1 MDRNEIEAGQ
11 TKKKIGFA
19 GGFFCGMGSMLVIG
33 FLVLGILFQTNAI
46 AVVDKQ
52 EIKNNLL
59 TDRVMIKLNRL
70 IGEIGLYYYEDVD
83 AADLETGLYKGL
95 FSGLGDPYSQYYTPE
110 EYEDI
115 KISASA
121 QYYGIGAAL
130 QQDKTTMRV
139 TVSRVYEDSGAEAAG
154 IKKGDEI
161 VEVEDIKASE
171 RELSELVAKIRGE
184 EGTTVHLKVT
194 REGEEEALD
203 FDVTRG
209 EVHIPT
215 VTSKMLED
223 GIGYIQ
229 VSEFAEST
237 PQDFQ
242 SAIDTLTEQGMTSLM
257 VDLRG
262 NGGGVL
268 TACQKML
275 DIILPEGIVVYTED
289 KYGNRVDYKSDAE
302 RCLKLPIVVL
312 INGNS
317 ASASEIFAGAI
328 HDFDYGTLI
337 GTKTFGKGIVQ
348 NVKMLE
354 DGSAYK
360 LTVSKYYTPNGHNIH
375 GTGIE
380 PDIEVEYE
388 YTGDAD
394 AEEYNEL
401 LDSQVLKAIEVLKAE
416 ME

>member
-52 EIKNNLL
+52 AIKNNLL

-139 TVSRVYEDSGAEAAG
+139 TVSKVYEDSGAEAAG

-171 RELSELVAKIRGE
+171 TELSELVAKIRGE

>member
-83 AADLETGLYKGL
+83 ATDLETGLYKGL

-171 RELSELVAKIRGE
+171 TELSELVAKIRGE

-257 VDLRG
+257 VDLRD

>member
-52 EIKNNLL
+52 AIKNNLL

-83 AADLETGLYKGL
+83 AADLETGVYKGL

-161 VEVEDIKASE
+161 VEGEDIKASE
-171 RELSELVAKIRGE
+171 TELSELVAKIRGE

-257 VDLRG
+257 VDLRD

>member
-19 GGFFCGMGSMLVIG
+19 GGFFCGMGSMLVIA

-59 TDRVMIKLNRL
+59 TDRVMTKLNRL
-70 IGEIGLYYYEDVD
+70 IGEIGLYYYEDAD

-171 RELSELVAKIRGE
+171 TELSELVAKIRGE
-184 EGTTVHLKVT
+184 EGTTVHLKVA
-194 REGEEEALD
+194 REGEEETLD

-302 RCLKLPIVVL
+302 HCLKLPIVVL
-312 INGNS
+312 INENS

-388 YTGDAD
+388 YTGDTD

>member
-52 EIKNNLL
+52 AIKNNLL

-171 RELSELVAKIRGE
+171 TELSELVAKIRGE